1 MYKEESW
8 EVGITDLA
16 NDGILDGVL
25 VGGNETII
33 DGRRLG
39 INDDDEMSVGSLD
52 CIKDCAE
59 LYSAVEGA
67 VGDDDD
73 GRFTDGKVGIFD
85 VAGKITSFT
94 VGTDVEGRKLADSEG
109 KVLGAL
115 YVVSLGTVEC
125 TIVGHVE
132 VEVLGANVDLTT
144 LGACDDKAI
153 GPEDIKSV
161 GFIDGKLLIV
171 VDGNIV

>member
-16 NDGILDGVL
+16 NDGILDGVS
-25 VGGNETII
+25 VGGNEII
-33 DGRRLG
+33 VDGRRLG

-59 LYSAVEGA
+59 LYSTVEGA

-144 LGACDDKAI
+144 LG
-153 GPEDIKSV
+153 PEDIKLV